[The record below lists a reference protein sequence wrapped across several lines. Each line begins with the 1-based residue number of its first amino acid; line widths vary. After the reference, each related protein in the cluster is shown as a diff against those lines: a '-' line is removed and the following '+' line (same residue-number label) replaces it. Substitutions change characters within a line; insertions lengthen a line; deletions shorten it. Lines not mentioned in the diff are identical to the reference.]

1 MVILTTKSEPVFGMS
16 ESEREH
22 AVIGDEFLDT
32 PGQLLRGGGHSMKL
46 VVMIPA
52 YNEEETIASVI
63 HEIPRYIPGVD
74 TVEVLVINDG
84 SVDHTVEEA
93 QRAGAD
99 TIISF
104 KKNKGLAPGFRAG
117 LETALSM
124 GADIIVN
131 TDADGQYDGTEIPK
145 LIQPILD
152 SKADFVL
159 GSRVKGTIEE
169 MPTQKRIGNR
179 MATWVTRQ
187 VSGLP
192 VSDGQSGFRAF
203 TRDAAMRLNV
213 MADYTYVQETLIQAA
228 NLGLVYTEVPI
239 LFRKRTGGSSRL
251 ISNIFNYAKRAGL
264 TIVRSY
270 RDYYPLRTFT
280 IIGSV
285 LIFAGFFVG
294 LRPLIHYIETFTLA
308 YLGSAV
314 LSILLFIVGFNVI
327 SLGLVADMLKTQ
339 RKIQDEILYRIKE
352 KENSQKH
359 IE

>member
-1 MVILTTKSEPVFGMS
+1 
-16 ESEREH
+16 
-22 AVIGDEFLDT
+22 
-32 PGQLLRGGGHSMKL
+32 MKL
-46 VVMIPA
+46 VVMIPS

-63 HEIPRYIPGVD
+63 REIPRSIPGVD

-84 SVDHTVEEA
+84 STDRTVEEA
-93 QRAGAD
+93 RRAGAD

-145 LIQPILD
+145 LIRPILD
-152 SKADFVL
+152 NKADFVL
-159 GSRVKGTIEE
+159 GSRTKGTIEE
-169 MPTQKRIGNR
+169 MPLQKTIGNR
-179 MATWVTRQ
+179 MATWVTRN

-213 MADYTYVQETLIQAA
+213 MSDYTYVQETLIQAA

-251 ISNIFNYAKRAGL
+251 ISNIFRYAQRAGL
-264 TIVRSY
+264 TIVRTY
-270 RDYYPLRTFT
+270 RDYHPLRTFLALGT
-280 IIGSV
+280 IFLALGV
-285 LIFAGFFVG
+285 VAG
-294 LRPLIHYIETFTLA
+294 LRPLLHYLSTWTLA
-308 YLGSAV
+308 YFGSAI
-314 LSILLFIVGFNVI
+314 LSLLLIMIGFNLM
-327 SLGLVADMLKTQ
+327 SLGLIADMLKSQ
-339 RKIQDEILYRIKE
+339 RVIQDETLYQLKKMNNDE
-352 KENSQKH
+352 H
-359 IE
+359 

>member
-1 MVILTTKSEPVFGMS
+1 
-16 ESEREH
+16 
-22 AVIGDEFLDT
+22 
-32 PGQLLRGGGHSMKL
+32 MKL
-46 VVMIPA
+46 VVMIPS

-63 HEIPRYIPGVD
+63 REIPRSIPGVD

-84 SVDHTVEEA
+84 STDRTVEEA

-104 KKNKGLAPGFRAG
+104 KKNKGLAAGFRAG

-152 SKADFVL
+152 NKADFVL
-159 GSRVKGTIEE
+159 GSRTKGTIEE
-169 MPTQKRIGNR
+169 MPLQKTIGNR

-213 MADYTYVQETLIQAA
+213 MSDYTYVQETLIQAA

-264 TIVRSY
+264 TILRSY
-270 RDYYPLRTFT
+270 RDYQPLRTFLVIGLILVILGT
-280 IIGSV
+280 I
-285 LIFAGFFVG
+285 AG
-294 LRPLIHYIETFTLA
+294 LRPLLYYLNTWTLA
-308 YLGSAV
+308 YFGSAI
-314 LSILLFIVGFNVI
+314 LSILLLIVGFNVI
-327 SLGLVADMLKTQ
+327 ALGLIADMLKTQ
-339 RKIQDEILYRIKE
+339 RKIQDELLYRLKLVE
-352 KENSQKH
+352 SR
-359 IE
+359 

>member
-1 MVILTTKSEPVFGMS
+1 
-16 ESEREH
+16 
-22 AVIGDEFLDT
+22 
-32 PGQLLRGGGHSMKL
+32 MKL
-46 VVMIPA
+46 VVMIPS

-63 HEIPRYIPGVD
+63 REIPRSIPGVD

-84 SVDHTVEEA
+84 STDRTVEEA
-93 QRAGAD
+93 QKAGAD
-99 TIISF
+99 KIISF
-104 KKNKGLAPGFRAG
+104 KKNKGLASGFRAG
-117 LETALSM
+117 LETALAM

-152 SKADFVL
+152 NKADFVL
-159 GSRVKGTIEE
+159 GSRTKGTIEE
-169 MPTQKRIGNR
+169 MPLQKTIGNR

-251 ISNIFNYAKRAGL
+251 ISNIFNYAKRAGI
-264 TIVRSY
+264 TILRGY
-270 RDYYPLRTFT
+270 RDYHPLRTFLL
-280 IIGSV
+280 IGSV
-285 LIFAGFFVG
+285 LVLSGIVVG
-294 LRPLIHYIETFTLA
+294 LRPLLYYFETWTLA
-308 YLGSAV
+308 YFGSVILAV
-314 LSILLFIVGFNVI
+314 LLLVIGFNVI
-327 SLGLVADMLKTQ
+327 ALGLVADMIKTQ
-339 RKIQDEILYRIKE
+339 RRIQDEMLYRVKAMGYHKINGK
-352 KENSQKH
+352 
-359 IE
+359 

>member
-1 MVILTTKSEPVFGMS
+1 
-16 ESEREH
+16 
-22 AVIGDEFLDT
+22 
-32 PGQLLRGGGHSMKL
+32 MKL
-46 VVMIPA
+46 VVMIPS

-63 HEIPRYIPGVD
+63 REIPRSIPGVD

-84 SVDHTVEEA
+84 STDRTVEEA
-93 QRAGAD
+93 RRAGAD
-99 TIISF
+99 TVISF

-145 LIQPILD
+145 LIRPILD
-152 SKADFVL
+152 NKADFVL
-159 GSRVKGTIEE
+159 GSRTKGTIEE
-169 MPTQKRIGNR
+169 MPLQKTIGNR

-213 MADYTYVQETLIQAA
+213 MSDYTYVQETLIQAA

-264 TIVRSY
+264 TILRSY
-270 RDYYPLRTFT
+270 RDYQPLRTFLVIGLVLVVLGT
-280 IIGSV
+280 I
-285 LIFAGFFVG
+285 VG
-294 LRPLIHYIETFTLA
+294 LRPLLYYLSTWTLA
-308 YLGSAV
+308 YFGSAI
-314 LSILLFIVGFNVI
+314 LSILLLIVGFNVI
-327 SLGLVADMLKTQ
+327 ALGLIADMLKTQ
-339 RKIQDEILYRIKE
+339 RKIQDELLYRLKLVE
-352 KENSQKH
+352 SR
-359 IE
+359 

>member
-1 MVILTTKSEPVFGMS
+1 
-16 ESEREH
+16 
-22 AVIGDEFLDT
+22 
-32 PGQLLRGGGHSMKL
+32 MKL
-46 VVMIPA
+46 VVMIPS

-63 HEIPRYIPGVD
+63 REIPRSIPGVD

-84 SVDHTVEEA
+84 STDRTVEEA
-93 QRAGAD
+93 RRAGAD

-117 LETALSM
+117 LETALAM

-145 LIQPILD
+145 LIRPILD
-152 SKADFVL
+152 NKADFVL
-159 GSRVKGTIEE
+159 GSRTKGTIEE
-169 MPTQKRIGNR
+169 MPLQKTIGNR

-213 MADYTYVQETLIQAA
+213 MSDYTYVQETLIQAA

-251 ISNIFNYAKRAGL
+251 ISNIFRYAQRAGL
-264 TIVRSY
+264 TIVRTY
-270 RDYYPLRTFT
+270 RDYHPLRTFLALGT
-280 IIGSV
+280 IFLALGVI
-285 LIFAGFFVG
+285 AG
-294 LRPLIHYIETFTLA
+294 LRPLLHYLSTWTLA
-308 YLGSAV
+308 YFGSAI
-314 LSILLFIVGFNVI
+314 LSLLLIMIGFNLM
-327 SLGLVADMLKTQ
+327 SLGLIADMLKSQ
-339 RKIQDEILYRIKE
+339 RVIQDETLYQLKKMNNDE
-352 KENSQKH
+352 H
-359 IE
+359 

>member
-1 MVILTTKSEPVFGMS
+1 
-16 ESEREH
+16 
-22 AVIGDEFLDT
+22 
-32 PGQLLRGGGHSMKL
+32 MKL
-46 VVMIPA
+46 VVMIRS
-52 YNEEETIASVI
+52 YNEEEMIASVI
-63 HEIPRYIPGVD
+63 REIPRSIPGVD

-84 SVDHTVEEA
+84 STDRTVEEA
-93 QRAGAD
+93 RRAGAD

-117 LETALSM
+117 LETALAM

-145 LIQPILD
+145 LIRPILD
-152 SKADFVL
+152 NKADFVL
-159 GSRVKGTIEE
+159 GSRTKGTIEE
-169 MPTQKRIGNR
+169 MPLQKTIGNR

-213 MADYTYVQETLIQAA
+213 MSDYTYVQETLIQAA

-264 TIVRSY
+264 TILRSY
-270 RDYYPLRTFT
+270 RDYQPLRTFLVIGLILVILGT
-280 IIGSV
+280 I
-285 LIFAGFFVG
+285 AG
-294 LRPLIHYIETFTLA
+294 LRPLLYYLNTWTLA
-308 YLGSAV
+308 YFGSAI
-314 LSILLFIVGFNVI
+314 LSILLLIVGFNVI
-327 SLGLVADMLKTQ
+327 ALGLIADMLKTQ
-339 RKIQDEILYRIKE
+339 RKIQDELLYRLKLVE
-352 KENSQKH
+352 SR
-359 IE
+359 

>member
-1 MVILTTKSEPVFGMS
+1 
-16 ESEREH
+16 
-22 AVIGDEFLDT
+22 
-32 PGQLLRGGGHSMKL
+32 MKL
-46 VVMIPA
+46 VVMIPS

-63 HEIPRYIPGVD
+63 REIPRSIPGVD

-84 SVDHTVEEA
+84 STDRTVEEA
-93 QRAGAD
+93 RRAGAD
-99 TIISF
+99 TVISF

-145 LIQPILD
+145 QIRPILD
-152 SKADFVL
+152 NKADFVL
-159 GSRVKGTIEE
+159 GSRTKGTIEE
-169 MPTQKRIGNR
+169 MPLQKTIGNR

-213 MADYTYVQETLIQAA
+213 MSDYTYVQETLIQAA

-264 TIVRSY
+264 TILRSY
-270 RDYYPLRTFT
+270 RDYQPLRTFLVIGLVLVVLGT
-280 IIGSV
+280 I
-285 LIFAGFFVG
+285 VG
-294 LRPLIHYIETFTLA
+294 LRPLLYYLSTWTLA
-308 YLGSAV
+308 YFGSAI
-314 LSILLFIVGFNVI
+314 LSILLLIVGFNVI
-327 SLGLVADMLKTQ
+327 ALGLIADMLKTQ
-339 RKIQDEILYRIKE
+339 RKIQDELLYRLKLVE
-352 KENSQKH
+352 SR
-359 IE
+359 

>member
-1 MVILTTKSEPVFGMS
+1 
-16 ESEREH
+16 
-22 AVIGDEFLDT
+22 
-32 PGQLLRGGGHSMKL
+32 MKL
-46 VVMIPA
+46 VVMIPS
-52 YNEEETIASVI
+52 YNEEEMIASVI
-63 HEIPRYIPGVD
+63 REIPRSIPGVD

-84 SVDHTVEEA
+84 STDRTVEEA
-93 QRAGAD
+93 RRAGAD

-117 LETALSM
+117 LETALAM

-145 LIQPILD
+145 LIRPILD
-152 SKADFVL
+152 NKADFVL
-159 GSRVKGTIEE
+159 GSRTKGTIEE
-169 MPTQKRIGNR
+169 MPLQKTIGNR

-239 LFRKRTGGSSRL
+239 LFRKRTGGPSRL

-264 TIVRSY
+264 TIIRSY
-270 RDYYPLRTFT
+270 RDYQPVRTFLS
-280 IIGSV
+280 IGSILV
-285 LIFAGFFVG
+285 ILGLIIG
-294 LRPLIHYIETFTLA
+294 LRPLIHYLNTFTLA
-308 YLGSAV
+308 YFGSAV
-314 LSILLFIVGFNVI
+314 LSVLLITCGLNVI
-327 SLGLVADMLKTQ
+327 VLGLIADMLKTQ
-339 RKIQDEILYRIKE
+339 RRIQDEILYYVKRAVLSS
-352 KENSQKH
+352 KENEESLW
-359 IE
+359 